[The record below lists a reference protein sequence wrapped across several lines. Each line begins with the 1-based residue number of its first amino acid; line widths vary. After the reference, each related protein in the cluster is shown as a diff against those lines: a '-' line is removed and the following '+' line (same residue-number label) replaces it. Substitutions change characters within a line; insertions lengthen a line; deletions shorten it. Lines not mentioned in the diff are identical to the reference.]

1 MAYNYSQKLHNSCC
15 NYCRFIDP
23 HDTGVDET
31 GMVFRCYCRAGNCY
45 TPIYTS
51 SNCGCDMFVYYPL
64 SNAYGFDESETVDE
78 FKRGLDIR
86 RQLRRE
92 VMVESWKKFE
102 KLIKVG
108 YSNELFE

>member
-23 HDTGVDET
+23 HDTGIDEM
-31 GMVFRCYCRAGNCY
+31 GSLFRCYCKARNSY
-45 TPIYTS
+45 LPIYYTFS
-51 SNCGCDMFVYYPL
+51 KCHTFVYYPL

-92 VMVESWKKFE
+92 VMVESWKIFE
-102 KLIKVG
+102 KLNKAG
-108 YSNELFE
+108 CSNELFE

>member
-1 MAYNYSQKLHNSCC
+1 
-15 NYCRFIDP
+15 
-23 HDTGVDET
+23 
-31 GMVFRCYCRAGNCY
+31 
-45 TPIYTS
+45 
-51 SNCGCDMFVYYPL
+51 MFVYYPL

-78 FKRGLDIR
+78 FKRSLDIR

-102 KLIKVG
+102 KLYLKKG